1 MSPQEAKKQKTL
13 DRVAEENGVAVVVL
27 DERSHEVSASNN
39 NSICRALTASAE
51 FAPKCAKF
59 CGVAFEKT
67 AGGDEFDYECYA
79 GLVCRAV
86 PVADRGKRFVAIIGR
101 TFTTADNYRKAT
113 DRAISGDWAEFP
125 PNDFFEN
132 VLMAG
137 SSSSI
142 DRSVN
147 ELSRFRP
154 IDVENDLAPA
164 RVEEPELP
172 SPKRRDAGRPVTIPA
187 SKVNTPVRP
196 KPPVSIV
203 HTQRKQHGLSEA
215 ASFRSLYSRLG
226 KLQYQEA
233 CEAALEFLWSNFGLV
248 SLVWLE
254 RKDKRL
260 VPVAA
265 RGTLR
270 ELPIK
275 IGIQTDNS
283 RLVAASRE
291 ERPLELRERVVDGSD
306 RAGRLLNVFAVAV
319 GGEILGAVGVEGP
332 IDREIASRVAG
343 FC

>member
-67 AGGDEFDYECYA
+67 AGGEEFDYECYA
-79 GLVCRAV
+79 GLVCKAV
-86 PVADRGKRFVAIIGR
+86 PVADRGKRFVAIVGR

-113 DRAISGDWAEFP
+113 DRAISGDWADFP

-137 SSSSI
+137 STSSI
-142 DRSVN
+142 DRSVS

-154 IDVENDLAPA
+154 VQVEDDLASARIQELKPRSTEARATARPA
-164 RVEEPELP
+164 PKVE
-172 SPKRRDAGRPVTIPA
+172 
-187 SKVNTPVRP
+187 TPLRP
-196 KPPVSIV
+196 KPPVSII
-203 HTQRKQHGLSEA
+203 HTQRKQHRLSEA

-226 KLQYQEA
+226 KLKYDEA
-233 CEAALEFLWSNFGLV
+233 CEAALEFLWANFGLV

-265 RGTLR
+265 RGTFR
-270 ELPIK
+270 
-275 IGIQTDNS
+275 QRS
-283 RLVAASRE
+283 E
-291 ERPLELRERVVDGSD
+291 E
-306 RAGRLLNVFAVAV
+306 
-319 GGEILGAVGVEGP
+319 
-332 IDREIASRVAG
+332 
-343 FC
+343 